1 MNSTRK
7 ITISGIVMAM
17 YIAVMF
23 VTQSF
28 SFNAIQFRV
37 ATTLYGISY
46 IFPFLIIPIGIA
58 NALSN
63 LLMGGLGVLDIVGG
77 FIAGVVI
84 SGLSY
89 LVRRFKL
96 PKLLIIPIIALGN
109 GLIVPIWLSYLLGIP
124 YFALVISVTL
134 GQIPSAIAAYFLITI
149 LDEHMKKTGG
159 YKYEK
164 ESETDSDRP

>member
-7 ITISGIVMAM
+7 LTISGVVMAM

-28 SFNAIQFRV
+28 SFHAIQFRV

-46 IFPFLIIPIGIA
+46 IFPFLILPISIA

-63 LLMGGLGVLDIVGG
+63 SLMGGLGALDVIGG
-77 FIAGVVI
+77 FIAGVII
-84 SGLSY
+84 SGLAY

-96 PKLLIIPIIALGN
+96 PKLLLIPIIALGN

-134 GQIPSAIAAYFLITI
+134 GQIPSGIAAYLLITI

-159 YKYEK
+159 YGHERQHKTN
-164 ESETDSDRP
+164 SNRP

>member
-7 ITISGIVMAM
+7 LTISGVVMAM

-23 VTQSF
+23 VTQGF
-28 SFNAIQFRV
+28 SFYAIQFRV

-46 IFPFLIIPIGIA
+46 IFPFLIVPIGIA

-63 LLMGGLGVLDIVGG
+63 LLMGGLGVLDVIGG

-84 SGLSY
+84 STLAY
-89 LVRRFKL
+89 FVRRFKL
-96 PKLLIIPIIALGN
+96 PRLLIIPIIALGN

-124 YFALVISVTL
+124 YLALVVSVTL
-134 GQIPSAIAAYFLITI
+134 GQLPSGIAAYFLITV

-159 YKYEK
+159 YEYEK
-164 ESETDSDRP
+164 ESKDDSDRP